1 MYKFNVQLWF
11 KAKTRSALKISNS
24 KKKDIKLKNFLYA
37 PKSKDPDLIIRT
49 GGEQRLSNFML
60 WQSAY
65 SEFYFTK
72 TLWPD
77 FNYLKLKNALKKYS
91 ERVRKYGK

>member
-1 MYKFNVQLWF
+1 
-11 KAKTRSALKISNS
+11 
-24 KKKDIKLKNFLYA
+24 
-37 PKSKDPDLIIRT
+37 
-49 GGEQRLSNFML
+49 ML